1 MFSNRDEM
9 DFNNDYGVTTMQ
21 QHSLRTFGWM
31 GVGLTITAV
40 VAFVLGGS
48 NFTLRLLYGFP
59 MLPIILMIA
68 QIGVAIAF
76 GARLSKMHASTA
88 KVLFIAYAVLMGV
101 TFSTLAYVYDL
112 GSIAIAF
119 AITAVYFG
127 SLVFIGMTTKINLMR
142 FGPILMG
149 GLITLIIAEVIM
161 MFMGMDINTMLFS
174 AIGLLLFTAIT
185 AYDAQK
191 MKALYTRYENDEVM
205 LSKLAIYSAFDLY
218 LDFIN
223 IFLYILRFV
232 GNKD

>member
-9 DFNNDYGVTTMQ
+9 EFTKDYSATTMQ
-21 QHSLRTFGWM
+21 QHSLHTFAWM
-31 GVGLTITAV
+31 GVGLAITAV
-40 VAFVLGGS
+40 VAFALGAS
-48 NFTLRLLYGFP
+48 DFTLRLLYSFP
-59 MLPIILMIA
+59 MLPMILIIA
-68 QIGVAIAF
+68 QIGVAISFA
-76 GARLSKMHASTA
+76 ARLSKMRASTA
-88 KVLFIAYAVLMGV
+88 KVLFFSYAILMGV

-127 SLVFIGMTTKINLMR
+127 SLVFIGMTTKMNLLR

-149 GLITLIIAEVIM
+149 GLITLIIAEVVM
-161 MFMGMDINTMLFS
+161 MLFGMDMNTMVFS
-174 AIGLLLFTAIT
+174 ALGLLLFTAIT

-191 MKALYTRYENDEVM
+191 MKALYKSYENDEVM
-205 LSKLAIYSAFDLY
+205 LSKLSIYSAFDLY